1 MLVHSALHAAREARH
16 VDTETGLPN
25 ARSFRELARAT
36 PRGSAIVIRVANFGD
51 VASVLGR
58 AHAAELLTLVAH
70 RLVFAADS
78 AIHRIDD
85 GALGWINSTTDDDE
99 EAERLDAAV
108 AMLRPAFEIHGRQVE
123 LHFGFG
129 VAAITGSTE
138 AGPISTGSISTG
150 PISTGATNTP
160 ADAPARAS
168 SAADTALARGLRWAH
183 FTADLEQQSEWRLG
197 LAAELDQAMAQGISG
212 LPINPSSPSPADRS
226 PLPRRWSAGAIRH
239 AARCLPM
246 PSFLRSKK
254 TGASPISR
262 CSFSNRRSSIA
273 RPGPPWVSNWMW
285 RSIFRRCCQ
294 PIRPSC
300 GGWKPC
306 STAMPGLFPT

>member
-150 PISTGATNTP
+150 PISTGATNT
-160 ADAPARAS
+160 
-168 SAADTALARGLRWAH
+168 
-183 FTADLEQQSEWRLG
+183 
-197 LAAELDQAMAQGISG
+197 
-212 LPINPSSPSPADRS
+212 
-226 PLPRRWSAGAIRH
+226 
-239 AARCLPM
+239 LPM
-246 PSFLRSKK
+246 PRPAPAAPPIPRWHAVCA
-254 TGASPISR
+254 GPISPPT
-262 CSFSNRRSSIA
+262 SNSRA
-273 RPGPPWVSNWMW
+273 N
-285 RSIFRRCCQ
+285 
-294 PIRPSC
+294 
-300 GGWKPC
+300 GGW
-306 STAMPGLFPT
+306 A